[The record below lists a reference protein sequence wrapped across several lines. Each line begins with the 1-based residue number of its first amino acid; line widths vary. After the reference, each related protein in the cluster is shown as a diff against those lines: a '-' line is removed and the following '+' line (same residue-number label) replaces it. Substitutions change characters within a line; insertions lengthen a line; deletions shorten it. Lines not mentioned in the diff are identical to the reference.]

1 MLKLN
6 VLILC
11 PTAVLPYSTGLDI
24 SKLQSEHD
32 NLSSQSNYGQQLVSI
47 KENGENVTNCISSVI

>member
-24 SKLQSEHD
+24 SKLQSGY
-32 NLSSQSNYGQQLVSI
+32 NNLLSSESKYCQQLV
-47 KENGENVTNCISSVI
+47 